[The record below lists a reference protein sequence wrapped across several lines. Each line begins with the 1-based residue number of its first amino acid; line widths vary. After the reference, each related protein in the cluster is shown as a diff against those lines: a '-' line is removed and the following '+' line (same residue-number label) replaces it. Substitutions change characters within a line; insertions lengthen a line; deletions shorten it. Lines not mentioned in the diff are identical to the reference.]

1 MVNKAIKFTYL
12 LFTVGIL
19 TTSFFL
25 LSFLNEEL
33 KPGLEDVGLN
43 PKSPACL
50 QMYSAIEKYSK
61 KYNVPKYVAY
71 NVAFMESR
79 YQGPFHW
86 NYQPIHVSSAGA
98 VGPMQIITKYS
109 YKFAGRVVTPKELMT
124 NIDLNVMVSM
134 KMLRYRFNLTQN
146 WGLACGGYNTGQPIM
161 NSYAYYCSTN
171 RDYKKNW
178 ISY

>member
-1 MVNKAIKFTYL
+1 MVNKAIRFTYL

-19 TTSFFL
+19 ATSFSLLTFL
-25 LSFLNEEL
+25 DKEK

-43 PKSPACL
+43 PKSPASL
-50 QMYSAIEKYSK
+50 QMYSSIEKYSK

-71 NVAFMESR
+71 NVAFQETR

-109 YKFAGRVVTPKELMT
+109 YKYVGRYVSPNELMT
-124 NIDLNVMVSM
+124 NIDMNVMVSM
-134 KMLRYRFNLTQN
+134 KMLRAWYNKYQD
-146 WGLACGGYNTGQPIM
+146 WGLACGGYNTGQGVL
-161 NSYAYYCSTN
+161 NSYAVFCSTN
-171 RDYKKNW
+171 RNYKKNW
-178 ISY
+178 TPY